1 MITPYTIF
9 LSALTGVS
17 LFQFLHH
24 LYLSIQ
30 LREDKK
36 HLPYAVLSFG
46 VSLYIF
52 CNIQLYDCYSVERYK
67 DIVQVQMYGTALF
80 HIGLLWF
87 CVIFTDLNRR
97 ILFPICASFIVF
109 IIARH
114 IEPELI
120 YSHILGISIYI
131 LPWGEQ
137 LSVLQSKSSI
147 WNYLYQMLI
156 LSVYILVYRGAW
168 KLHQHG
174 DNRRALFLSACI
186 TVVLAGVINDILVFN
201 LGLNW
206 IFLGETGFVALI
218 IMMGLLLSS
227 DIIKSANLSKQIEEN
242 ERKFR
247 AVFES
252 SYQFMGMLD
261 AEGRLMDANFS
272 ACSLINTDL
281 ETILG
286 SYFWETPWW
295 QGQPEEQQRLKE
307 SIVMAARGEFVH
319 YQTRHTAADGKIHL
333 IDFSLNPVRDKDGR
347 IIFIVPEGRDIT
359 NIIKADEKIRNQN
372 DELTAANEELTAAIE
387 ELEATNEEFEA
398 QNNELIDSQK
408 LLFDSELKFKTLFES
423 AGDAIFIMDE
433 FCFLDCNTKTLE
445 IFGCER
451 NDIIGQSPHEFSPE
465 IQPDGRPSGRTAREK
480 IDLAMAGD
488 SQSFEWRH
496 LKLDRTPFD
505 AEVSLNRF
513 ELGGAFFL
521 QAIVRDISK
530 RKRDEESLR
539 ESEEY
544 NKILFTDSHIPIVVI
559 DRETGLY
566 TDCNDAAVNIYRY
579 ASREEVI
586 GKTPFDV
593 SAPFQY
599 DGTDSRTAARV
610 RIRDAAR
617 QGIQTFEWLHQRPNG
632 EQWDGLVNL
641 MRFTFRGK
649 SLLQFT
655 IHDITDRKRAE
666 KALEDTLK
674 KLKRSQE
681 ISHVGSWEFD
691 TATKLFISSEEGL
704 RLFGFPPGYTPSL
717 EEVSRLIYTE
727 DRAIVDHKFSGALK
741 EGKPYRVE
749 FRIYKKDTGETR
761 YLVSLT
767 ETAPD
772 GNGGAFRIFGIN
784 QDITE
789 QKISQEEKE
798 KIQAQLIHA
807 QKMEAIGTLASGLAH
822 DFNNMLA
829 GIMGSMSIL
838 KIILNKETLSQPET
852 VNEYIKTAQDASTR
866 AADMIKQLLTIS
878 RRHEIQMAPVDAVLS
893 LKHVLTICRNSF
905 PKSINLDF
913 RLPGTPLQTL
923 ADPTQLE
930 QVFLNLCVNA
940 SHAMTIMRSDRE
952 KEGGTL
958 TVTIDELKSDKY
970 FYRLNP
976 EAKPDIRYLKI
987 MIRDTGVGMD
997 SSVLRRIFEPFFT
1010 TKKKELGSGLGL
1022 SMVYSIV
1029 QQHNGFINV
1038 YSEKDAG
1045 TAFTVYLP
1053 YLTDETGK
1061 TAASMPERELQ
1072 KGQGTILI
1080 IDDEKA
1086 IIRVAEGILK
1096 ACGYTVVSREIGIM
1110 GVEYFQENHE
1120 NINAVLLDM
1129 SMPGLSGLDIFEKLL
1144 AIDGSVRVL
1153 LSSGFA
1159 EDERVKSA
1167 RQKGVRGF
1175 IQKPY
1180 TAEELAEAV
1189 KKVLD

>member
-9 LSALTGVS
+9 LSCLMGIS
-17 LFQFLHH
+17 FFQFLHH
-24 LYLSIQ
+24 LYLAIKV
-30 LREDKK
+30 RGDTK

-80 HIGLLWF
+80 HIGLVWF
-87 CVIFTDLNRR
+87 CVIYTGLSRR
-97 ILFPICASFIVF
+97 ILFPICASFIIF
-109 IIARH
+109 ILARH

-120 YSHILGISIYI
+120 YSRILGISIHV

-137 LSVLQSKSSI
+137 LSILQSDASI
-147 WNYLYQMLI
+147 WNYLYQVLI

-168 KLHQHG
+168 KLHQRG

-218 IMMGLLLSS
+218 IMMSLLLSNDVIQS
-227 DIIKSANLSKQIEEN
+227 GILSKQIEEN
-242 ERKFR
+242 ERK
-247 AVFES
+247 
-252 SYQFMGMLD
+252 
-261 AEGRLMDANFS
+261 
-272 ACSLINTDL
+272 
-281 ETILG
+281 
-286 SYFWETPWW
+286 
-295 QGQPEEQQRLKE
+295 
-307 SIVMAARGEFVH
+307 
-319 YQTRHTAADGKIHL
+319 
-333 IDFSLNPVRDKDGR
+333 
-347 IIFIVPEGRDIT
+347 
-359 NIIKADEKIRNQN
+359 QN
-372 DELTAANEELTAAIE
+372 DELTATNEELTATIE

-398 QNNELIDSQK
+398 QNRELLDSQK

-433 FCFLDCNTKTLE
+433 FCFLDCNLKTLE

-451 NDIIGQSPHEFSPE
+451 NDIIGRSPHEFSPE
-465 IQPDGRPSGRTAREK
+465 IQPDGQPSGMAAREK
-480 IDLAMAGD
+480 IDLAMAGHP
-488 SQSFEWRH
+488 QSFEWRH

-513 ELGGAFFL
+513 ELGGASFL
-521 QAIVRDISK
+521 QAIVRNISE
-530 RKRDEESLR
+530 RKRAEESLR

-544 NKILFTDSHIPIVVI
+544 NKILFTDSRIPIVVV
-559 DRETGLY
+559 DPKTGLY
-566 TDCNDAAVNIYRY
+566 LDCNDAAVKIYRL

-599 DGTDSRTAARV
+599 DGTDSLTAGRD
-610 RIRDAAR
+610 RIRDATR
-617 QGIQTFEWLHQRPNG
+617 HGIQTFEWLHQRPDG

-641 MRFTFRGK
+641 MLFTFRGQ

-655 IHDITDRKRAE
+655 IHDITDRKNAE
-666 KALEDTLK
+666 RALEDTLK
-674 KLKRSQE
+674 KLKKSQE
-681 ISHVGSWEFD
+681 ISHVGNWEFD
-691 TATKLFISSEEGL
+691 TTTRHFISSEEGL
-704 RLFGFPPGYTPSL
+704 KLFGLPPDYIPSL
-717 EEVSRLIYTE
+717 EEISRLIYTE
-727 DRAIVDHKFSGALK
+727 DRAIVDKKFAQVLK
-741 EGKPYRVE
+741 DGKPYRVE
-749 FRIYKKDTGETR
+749 FRIHKKDTGETR
-761 YLVSLT
+761 YLVSLA
-767 ETAPD
+767 ETAPN
-772 GNGGAFRIFGIN
+772 GNGGTFRVFGIN

-838 KIILNKETLSQPET
+838 KIILNKESLSQPET

-913 RLPGTPLQTL
+913 RLPDKPLQTL

-958 TVTIDELKSDKY
+958 TVTIDELKSDEY

-976 EAKPDIRYLKI
+976 GAKPDMRYLKI

-997 SSVLRRIFEPFFT
+997 DSVQRRIFEPFFT
-1010 TKKKELGSGLGL
+1010 TKKKEVGSGLGL

-1053 YLTDETGK
+1053 HLTDETGK
-1061 TAASMPERELQ
+1061 AETSMPERELQ
-1072 KGQGTILI
+1072 KGEGTILI

-1096 ACGYTVVSREIGIM
+1096 ACGYTVVSREIGAM
-1110 GVEYFQENHE
+1110 GVEYFQENHG
-1120 NINAVLLDM
+1120 NISAVLLDM

-1144 AIDGSVRVL
+1144 AIDESVRVL

-1159 EDERVKSA
+1159 EDERINSA